1 MKTNKLDN
9 SIKNKLKD
17 RTFEPSASAWERLS
31 AQLDEQPKDKKRGWF
46 FYIGYAA
53 SILLLVSIGIQ
64 LFSNTDDEFPT
75 KDEIVLEQ
83 IDKDLIDKNLEKLK
97 NEIPVEKAI
106 VKNDAVEE
114 QQEGSSIIKK
124 NVSLIGVEKT
134 KKPIFIKNQDKIIIA
149 KTDFNKNINIITR
162 KEESHKKETKT
173 IIAKVKEKVPNVI
186 LKKEESLIKPKYK
199 QDPKSAIKINSQD
212 LLYAVT
218 HSQKEVE
225 AYYAKHNVSREDVL
239 KTIKSELK
247 KSNIKINPNTI
258 LAEVERT
265 IGEEDF
271 QNKFMKSLKRRV
283 SDIATAIASRND

>member
-173 IIAKVKEKVPNVI
+173 IIAK
-186 LKKEESLIKPKYK
+186 
-199 QDPKSAIKINSQD
+199 DDSQRR
-212 LLYAVT
+212 LGLT
-218 HSQKEVE
+218 H
-225 AYYAKHNVSREDVL
+225 APP
-239 KTIKSELK
+239 IG
-247 KSNIKINPNTI
+247 NT
-258 LAEVERT
+258 T
-265 IGEEDF
+265 P
-271 QNKFMKSLKRRV
+271 QRRV
-283 SDIATAIASRND
+283 KFLLPDNGASFERRVCSIEVKWASVEEKC